1 MSKGKSHPEI
11 HAEAVPPLIH
21 QWESVVYGVFSELD
35 KAAPGAPPSPWIE
48 GEEIA
53 FRYLREWALY
63 YAIQEMKAHS
73 CALVVSLSHEI
84 VAGVA
89 FGSWL
94 EWINAYIRYWRY
106 KAKRE
111 FPEYEMQD
119 AATFTATLAA
129 RLARDRDTID
139 HPALLEFQRRV
150 KQEPEAVWRK
160 FVRELHN
167 PTVARARH
175 PALDEWLI
183 LIQPIVNK
191 YTYRWTN
198 GDVVRVARK
207 MFPNQVGDY
216 PLGDS
221 EEMRAHCRKLRE
233 YFWTDP
239 RKPRKKSGP
248 SPGSKARKDGLPPL
262 ADLALTIRK

>member
-1 MSKGKSHPEI
+1 M
-11 HAEAVPPLIH
+11 PPLIR
-21 QWESVVYGVFSELD
+21 QWQSVVYGVFGELD
-35 KAAPGAPPSPWIE
+35 KATLQEPPTPWKG

-63 YAIQEMKAHS
+63 YAIQEMKAHG
-73 CALVVSLSHEI
+73 CVLAVSLSHET

-94 EWINAYIRYWRY
+94 EWIGAYIRYWRY
-106 KAKRE
+106 KAKLE

-139 HPALLEFQRRV
+139 HPTLLEFQRRV
-150 KQEPEAVWRK
+150 KEQPEAVWQK
-160 FVRELHN
+160 FERELHN

-198 GDVVRVARK
+198 GDVVRVARR
-207 MFPNQVGDY
+207 MFPKQVSKY
-216 PLGDS
+216 PLGHS
-221 EEMRAHCRKLRE
+221 EEMRVHCRGLKE
-233 YFWTDP
+233 YFWADP
-239 RKPRKKSGP
+239 RKPKKKSGP
-248 SPGSKARKDGLPPL
+248 SPGSKASKDGLPPL